1 MFYFGFFFVLCL
13 IIFIHEL
20 GHFLAAKCFGVSVE
34 TFSIGFG
41 PKIFNFK
48 KGSTNYKLSI
58 VPLGG
63 YVKMKA
69 ENITDIDKPTKDG
82 FYFQTWW
89 KKAIIALSGPL
100 FNLFFAFI
108 ILVFAGTLSYT
119 FLDYKPIIGKT
130 VFSTIFHPNDSIV
143 ELNDVKINKWSDL
156 TKNSFNDK
164 INIIKF
170 YRGDALFTS
179 KIYDIINKQV
189 WNNKILPRISNTI
202 GSVSIGLPAYKAGLR
217 EGDIITTINS
227 IKINNWYDIKENL
240 QNSEKVKI
248 TFLRNS
254 KSNTISIS
262 SIKNPIEKNKY
273 IIGIQPKMDFF
284 VRNGNS
290 FFVSV
295 KNAILSSY
303 LMIKT
308 NLYFLFSALKT
319 PSNLTN
325 SIAGPILIGES
336 AKDISK
342 FGVYQTLL
350 FIAFVNIIL
359 MVVNLLPIPLLD
371 GGQILFNI
379 YEGIFGK
386 QLPKNIQ
393 LISQKVGLIILFS
406 LMIFAFYSDISKLYS
421 RISSTKAILEK

>member
-1 MFYFGFFFVLCL
+1 
-13 IIFIHEL
+13 
-20 GHFLAAKCFGVSVE
+20 
-34 TFSIGFG
+34 
-41 PKIFNFK
+41 
-48 KGSTNYKLSI
+48 
-58 VPLGG
+58 
-63 YVKMKA
+63 
-69 ENITDIDKPTKDG
+69 
-82 FYFQTWW
+82 
-89 KKAIIALSGPL
+89 
-100 FNLFFAFI
+100 
-108 ILVFAGTLSYT
+108 
-119 FLDYKPIIGKT
+119 
-130 VFSTIFHPNDSIV
+130 
-143 ELNDVKINKWSDL
+143 
-156 TKNSFNDK
+156 
-164 INIIKF
+164 
-170 YRGDALFTS
+170 
-179 KIYDIINKQV
+179 
-189 WNNKILPRISNTI
+189 
-202 GSVSIGLPAYKAGLR
+202 
-217 EGDIITTINS
+217 
-227 IKINNWYDIKENL
+227 
-240 QNSEKVKI
+240 
-248 TFLRNS
+248 
-254 KSNTISIS
+254 
-262 SIKNPIEKNKY
+262 
-273 IIGIQPKMDFF
+273 MDFF